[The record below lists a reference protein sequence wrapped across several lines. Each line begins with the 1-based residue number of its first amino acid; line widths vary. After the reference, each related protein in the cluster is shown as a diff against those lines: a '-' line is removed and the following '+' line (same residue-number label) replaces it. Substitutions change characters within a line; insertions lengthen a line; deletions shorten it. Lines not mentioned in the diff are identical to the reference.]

1 MHERVHGARQRREPQ
16 LEAVRVAH
24 RVAAMAARDRPP
36 GKPAQRRTLHAEVRG
51 HDLSE
56 LGVAERRLQR
66 AMTAQVEQHERDLLH
81 DDIMALPVDDPRRE
95 AWLAVDRL
103 SSQWVSSWPGLDTP
117 LQPALGD
124 AEFGEVVT
132 TYLGMESPAL
142 RGLAGRS
149 IPCGHRRH
157 TVCDAHGFQLG
168 LATLPGAVHTIVHNG
183 CSFELWRM
191 MREAG
196 VYCEVEPRHLCCAR

>member
-1 MHERVHGARQRREPQ
+1 M
-16 LEAVRVAH
+16 
-24 RVAAMAARDRPP
+24 
-36 GKPAQRRTLHAEVRG
+36 
-51 HDLSE
+51 
-56 LGVAERRLQR
+56 
-66 AMTAQVEQHERDLLH
+66 
-81 DDIMALPVDDPRRE
+81 
-95 AWLAVDRL
+95 
-103 SSQWVSSWPGLDTP
+103 PGLDTP

-168 LATLPGAVHTIVHNG
+168 LATLPGPCTRSCTMAAASSCG
-183 CSFELWRM
+183 
-191 MREAG
+191 A
-196 VYCEVEPRHLCCAR
+196 

>member
-1 MHERVHGARQRREPQ
+1 M
-16 LEAVRVAH
+16 
-24 RVAAMAARDRPP
+24 
-36 GKPAQRRTLHAEVRG
+36 
-51 HDLSE
+51 
-56 LGVAERRLQR
+56 
-66 AMTAQVEQHERDLLH
+66 
-81 DDIMALPVDDPRRE
+81 
-95 AWLAVDRL
+95 AVDRL

-132 TYLGMESPAL
+132 TYLVMESPAL

-168 LATLPGAVHTIVHNG
+168 LATLPGAVHTLVHNG

-196 VYCEVEPRHLCCAR
+196 VYCEVEPRHLFNTLLPAAYLLQPGPRPNIVPDARMHVALALLRTLEKGFNSGLRRNPHSISSFDCGLRGLRERRLLRAQSEPVSNTVAA